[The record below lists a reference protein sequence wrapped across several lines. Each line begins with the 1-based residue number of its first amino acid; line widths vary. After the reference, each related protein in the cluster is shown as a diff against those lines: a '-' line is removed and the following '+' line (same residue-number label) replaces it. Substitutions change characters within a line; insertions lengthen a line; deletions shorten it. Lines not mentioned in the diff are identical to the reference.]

1 MNTSEIL
8 NALEQIV
15 ETLYQVS
22 ADDAI
27 YYEEVVGN
35 AMDIIL
41 EYDEWVI

>member
-1 MNTSEIL
+1 MNRSEIL

-35 AMDIIL
+35 AMDIIM
-41 EYDEWVI
+41 EYDE

>member
-41 EYDEWVI
+41 EYDE

>member
-8 NALEQIV
+8 NALEQMV
-15 ETLYQVS
+15 ETLYEVS

-41 EYDEWVI
+41 EYDE

>member
-35 AMDIIL
+35 AMDIIM
-41 EYDEWVI
+41 EYDE

>member
-1 MNTSEIL
+1 MNRNEIL

-35 AMDIIL
+35 AMDIIM
-41 EYDEWVI
+41 EYDE

>member
-22 ADDAI
+22 ADDAM

-35 AMDIIL
+35 AMDIIM
-41 EYDEWVI
+41 EYDE

>member
-15 ETLYQVS
+15 ETLYEVS
-22 ADDAI
+22 ADEAI

-41 EYDEWVI
+41 EVDQ

>member
-15 ETLYQVS
+15 ETLYEVS

-35 AMDIIL
+35 AMDIIM
-41 EYDEWVI
+41 EYDE

>member
-1 MNTSEIL
+1 MNRNEIL

-35 AMDIIL
+35 AMDIIM
-41 EYDEWVI
+41 EYDQ

>member
-1 MNTSEIL
+1 MNRNEIL

-15 ETLYQVS
+15 ETHYQVS

-35 AMDIIL
+35 AMDIIM
-41 EYDEWVI
+41 EYDE

>member
-1 MNTSEIL
+1 MNRNEIL

-15 ETLYQVS
+15 ETLYDVS

-35 AMDIIL
+35 AMDIIM
-41 EYDEWVI
+41 EYDE

>member
-8 NALEQIV
+8 NALEQMV
-15 ETLYQVS
+15 ETLYEVS

-35 AMDIIL
+35 AMDIIM
-41 EYDEWVI
+41 EYDE

>member
-1 MNTSEIL
+1 MNKSEIL

-35 AMDIIL
+35 AMDIIM
-41 EYDEWVI
+41 EYDE

>member
-1 MNTSEIL
+1 MNRTEIL

-35 AMDIIL
+35 AMDIIM
-41 EYDEWVI
+41 EYDE